1 MPKKKKVRIFTSPEP
16 AEQEPEPIEQEP
28 EAEVAVKVE
37 PLRVL
42 SPKQIASREHAHKIK
57 IIKQRRGK

>member
-1 MPKKKKVRIFTSPEP
+1 MAKKKAEVITLPEP
-16 AEQEPEPIEQEP
+16 TEQEP
-28 EAEVAVKVE
+28 EAEVAIKVE

-42 SPKQIASREHAHKIK
+42 SPEQIASREHAHKIK

>member
-1 MPKKKKVRIFTSPEP
+1 MVKKKETEVTTLLES
-16 AEQEPEPIEQEP
+16 AEQEP
-28 EAEVAVKVE
+28 EAEVIVKVE

-42 SPKQIASREHAHKIK
+42 SPEQIASREHAHKIK